1 MTTLNSRRGEVVIGH
16 TRVPLRAYF
25 VGVLVLL
32 FVPIALLFVFSIS
45 QNRALTFP
53 IEGLTLDWY
62 RNIPQIEGLLG
73 AARNSLVVATSA
85 ATIATALGTAVT
97 IALLRFQFV
106 GRRALAAVGVLPL
119 VVPYV
124 VLAAALLLLFR
135 GLDLPLSLF
144 TVGAAHVVVAMPF
157 AILIMVARM
166 IGMDPALEDA
176 AMDLGAT
183 YPGTLRL
190 VVLPLMGPALLSAW
204 ITCFVVSFDEVAL
217 ANFLVGTG
225 EPTFPVFLFGQLRY
239 PLQLPSMI
247 AMAVLLMVCTLTLTV
262 VAERVRRRNP

>member
-1 MTTLNSRRGEVVIGH
+1 MSAAGSRRSEVGIGH
-16 TRVPLRAYF
+16 TRVPLRAYAI
-25 VGVLVLL
+25 VMLLLL
-32 FVPIALLFVFSIS
+32 FLPIALLFVFSVS

-53 IEGLTLDWY
+53 IKALTLDWY
-62 RNIPQIEGLLG
+62 RHIPEVEGLLG
-73 AARNSLVVATSA
+73 SARNSLLVGIGA
-85 ATIATALGTAVT
+85 ATVATALGTAVT
-97 IALLRFQFV
+97 IAMLRYRFW
-106 GRRALAAVGVLPL
+106 GRRALAAGGVLPL

-144 TVGAAHVVVAMPF
+144 TVAAAHVVVAMPF

-183 YPGTLRL
+183 YPVTLRH

-225 EPTFPVFLFGQLRY
+225 ERTFPVFLFGQLRY

-247 AMAVLLMVCTLTLTV
+247 AMAVLLMIGTLTLTV
-262 VAERVRRRNP
+262 VAERVRRRKP

>member
-1 MTTLNSRRGEVVIGH
+1 MTTLTPRRGEVGIGH
-16 TRVPLRAYF
+16 TRIPLRGF
-25 VGVLVLL
+25 FLVMLMLL
-32 FVPIALLFVFSIS
+32 FVPIGLLFVFSVS

-62 RNIPQIEGLLG
+62 RSIPEIEGLLG
-73 AARNSLVVATSA
+73 AARNSLLVGVGA

-97 IALLRFQFV
+97 IALLRYRFR
-106 GRRALAAVGVLPL
+106 GRGALTAAGILPL

-183 YPGTLRL
+183 YPVTLRR
-190 VVLPLMGPALLSAW
+190 VVIPLMGPALLSAW

-247 AMAVLLMVCTLTLTV
+247 AMAVVLMVCTLTLTLI
-262 VAERVRRRNP
+262 AERVRRRNP

>member
-1 MTTLNSRRGEVVIGH
+1 MTTATGRRGEVGIGH
-16 TRVPLRAYF
+16 TRIPLRGYF
-25 VGVLVLL
+25 GAMLVLL

-45 QNRALTFP
+45 ENRALTFP
-53 IEGLTLDWY
+53 IKGFTLDWY
-62 RNIPQIEGLLG
+62 RHIPDIEGLLG
-73 AARNSLVVATSA
+73 AARNSLVVAVSV

-106 GRRALAAVGVLPL
+106 GRRALTAAGILPL

-135 GLDLPLSLF
+135 GLGLPLSLY
-144 TVGAAHVVVAMPF
+144 TVGAAHVVVALPF

-176 AMDLGAT
+176 AMDLGST
-183 YPGTLRL
+183 YPGALRR

-247 AMAVLLMVCTLTLTV
+247 AMAVLLMLCTLTLTV